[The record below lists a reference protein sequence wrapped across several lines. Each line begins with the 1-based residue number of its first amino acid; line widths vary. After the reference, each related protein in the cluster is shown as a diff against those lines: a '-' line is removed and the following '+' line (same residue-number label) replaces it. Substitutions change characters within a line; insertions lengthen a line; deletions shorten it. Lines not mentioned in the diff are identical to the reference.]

1 MDNPDLTQL
10 NIEISA
16 VDATE
21 EDIDHMTRQLLSELR
36 DTDVES
42 AELVRGG
49 KAPHGTKSVDPIM
62 MGNIAVAVL
71 PAVLPSVIGLVQ
83 AWASR
88 GQGRTVKFK
97 GKVGKEMIEF
107 EGSAEDLHKLIA
119 TFSQG
124 KKKK

>member
-10 NIEISA
+10 NIEIAAS
-16 VDATE
+16 DATE
-21 EDIDHMTRQLLSELR
+21 EDIDRMTRQLLSELR
-36 DTDVES
+36 EMDVES
-42 AELVRGG
+42 AELTKGG
-49 KAPHGTKSVDPIM
+49 PAPHGTKSVDPVM

-97 GKVGKEMIEF
+97 GKGIEF
-107 EGSAEDLHKLIA
+107 EGSPEELHKLLE
-119 TFSQG
+119 TLEMG
-124 KKKK
+124 KKK